1 MPKKLKKKV
10 KNMKKKKAEVKK
22 VKIEKK
28 PEKKQKLMMLN
39 TFLRLSSFRRHW
51 FAGLRKYKSA
61 DKLGPQSKEFWK
73 ELFKD
78 Y

>member
-1 MPKKLKKKV
+1 MAKKIKKKV
-10 KNMKKKKAEVKK
+10 KNMKKKKVE
-22 VKIEKK
+22 VKIEKQ
-28 PEKKQKLMMLN
+28 PEKKVKLMTLN
-39 TFLRLSSFRRHW
+39 TFLKLSSFRRHW

-61 DKLGPQSKEFWK
+61 DKLGPQRKEFWK